1 MAIVKKL
8 KELLDKGKV
17 KYEHVTHPEVFTMP
31 EVAAV
36 EHEKGQHVIKTVV
49 LKADGQLVLA
59 AVPAALKVDEE
70 ALAKLAKAKEVVVAE
85 EHEFASAFPD
95 CEVGAMPP
103 FGSLYGIPLYLDKR
117 LRECDEVVF
126 NAGTHTDTVKM
137 FFADFERLANPEIG
151 NFAVMR

>member
-1 MAIVKKL
+1 MAIVQKL
-8 KELLDKGKV
+8 KELLDGERV
-17 KYEHVTHPEVFTMP
+17 KYEHVIHPEVFTMP

-59 AVPAALKVDEE
+59 AVPAALKVDQK
-70 ALAKLAKAKEVVVAE
+70 ALAKLMKAKEVVVAE
-85 EHEFASAFPD
+85 EHEFANAFPD

-103 FGSLYGIPLYLDKR
+103 FGGLYGVPLYLDKR
-117 LRECDEVVF
+117 LTECDEVVF

-137 FFADFERLANPEIG
+137 SLADFERLANPEIG
-151 NFAVMR
+151 DFAVMK